1 MACLRMPGASMSREL
16 LVIGLLFLLLTRS
29 RAGGAAAA
37 ATPSRLPS
45 VSQNPDLWLK
55 MGALRV
61 GGEMLRDLGRAGMGG
76 AGSSSSSSSSGSVWD
91 AWTGSGS
98 ALPSGNALDLG
109 SDDGAPAFA
118 GLEWTL

>member
-1 MACLRMPGASMSREL
+1 MSREL
-16 LVIGLLFLLLTRS
+16 LVIGLLFMLLTRS

-37 ATPSRLPS
+37 TTPARLPS

-76 AGSSSSSSSSGSVWD
+76 AGSSSSSGSGSVWD

-109 SDDGAPAFA
+109 SDDASPAFA
-118 GLEWTL
+118 GLEWTI